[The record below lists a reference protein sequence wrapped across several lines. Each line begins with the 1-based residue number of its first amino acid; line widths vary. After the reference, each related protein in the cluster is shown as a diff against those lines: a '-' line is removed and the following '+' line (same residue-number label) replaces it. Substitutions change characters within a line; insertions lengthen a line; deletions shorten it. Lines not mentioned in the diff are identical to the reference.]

1 MPKRFLRVFI
11 NDGLPVFRDGVV
23 GFVQGQPAIELR
35 GEARS
40 LDDVSGSLRRH
51 KPDVCIL
58 ELDGV
63 RIDISGLVKKLKRA
77 SSRTRYPILVKK
89 SQTSAAQKA
98 LTAGAAG
105 VIVKDKT
112 MAELLGALGRAA
124 HATRELAVPARRG
137 SGEAR
142 RVLTDREIEVLRL
155 LASGR
160 TVREVA
166 ALLDLSPKT
175 VDAHKTNMMRKLK
188 LHSRLEL
195 FRWAV
200 RHKLAKA

>member
-23 GFVQGQPAIELR
+23 GFVQGQPAIEVR
-35 GEARS
+35 GEAHS
-40 LDDVSGSLRRH
+40 LDDVAGSLRRH
-51 KPDVCIL
+51 KPDVCVL
-58 ELDGV
+58 ELD
-63 RIDISGLVKKLKRA
+63 SGRADPSPLIKKLKRA
-77 SSRTRYPILVKK
+77 SSRTRYLILVKK
-89 SQTSAAQKA
+89 TQTAVAQKA
-98 LTAGAAG
+98 MAAGAAG

-112 MAELLGALGRAA
+112 MSELLAALGRAA
-124 HATRELAVPARRG
+124 HANKQLAAPARRG

-142 RVLTDREIEVLRL
+142 RVLTEREVEVLRM

-200 RHKLAKA
+200 KHKLAKT